1 MTKYYMHLNNKNHL
15 WWRIFGALMAVIF
28 IIIPVGQSLAS
39 DYVSNFKRIPA
50 VQNRAPQAA
59 VWKRTP
65 TVIVCEYAPVT
76 KSDVDKAVQFWKDLG
91 YRFFTTQYH
100 YDPLNKCKSTAP
112 IGYII
117 VRLIHQDIRMD
128 EDSLAQTHFFVN
140 NDRNE
145 VEWAIIYM
153 KSDIR
158 ETVLEHE
165 MGHSLGFLH
174 FNKINHLMNS
184 KWTQG
189 GWDTEGLAK
198 TR

>member
-1 MTKYYMHLNNKNHL
+1 MIHMKN
-15 WWRIFGALMAVIF
+15 F
-28 IIIPVGQSLAS
+28 IKAFICGIILFISPALAS
-39 DYVSNFKRIPA
+39 DYVSNFDRVPA
-50 VQNRAPQAA
+50 VQNMPPQVAR
-59 VWKRTP
+59 WKRTP
-65 TVIVCEYAPVT
+65 TVVVCEYAPVT

-100 YDPLNKCKSTAP
+100 YAPLDKCKSTAP

-117 VRLIHQDIRMD
+117 VRLIHQDIQMD

-165 MGHSLGFLH
+165 IGHSLGFLH
-174 FNKINHLMNS
+174 FNKINHLMN
-184 KWTQG
+184 KTWTQG
-189 GWDTEGLAK
+189 GWDTDGLQK
-198 TR
+198 N